1 MHAAPNIRVCV
12 CNMDDETDMYEH
24 GQGEEF

>member
-1 MHAAPNIRVCV
+1 MCTQRQIFVSV
-12 CNMDDETDMYEH
+12 CNMDDEMDMYEH